1 MGPMKKE
8 IITIAGVPGSG
19 KSSTADG
26 VAKALGYTRF
36 SSGDFMRKIA
46 LERGISINELSL
58 HAETD
63 DSIDI
68 SIDDQNRKA
77 GQGEKLVIDSRLA
90 FHWIPNSFKV
100 FLDLPLEISK
110 ERILN
115 NLKHNKLRE
124 QSEGVADID
133 GVYKKITERLESEK
147 KRYKELYNIDHTDKN
162 NFDLVVDTNKN
173 NLEQVVE
180 IILNEYKRWQNN

>member
-1 MGPMKKE
+1 MDKKE

-46 LERGISINELSL
+46 LDRGISLNELMTK
-58 HAETD
+58 AETD

-68 SIDDQNRKA
+68 SVDSEVRKT
-77 GQGEKLVIDSRLA
+77 GTGEKLVIDSRLA
-90 FHWIPNSFKV
+90 FHWIPESFKV

-115 NLKHNKLRE
+115 NLKHNKLRQE
-124 QSEGVADID
+124 SEGMADAE

-147 KRYKELYNIDHTDKN
+147 KRYRELYNIDHTDKS

-173 NLEQVVE
+173 NLSEVVE
-180 IILNEYKRWQNN
+180 IILSEYKKWREN

>member
-1 MGPMKKE
+1 MKKE

-46 LERGISINELSL
+46 LDRGISINELSAQ
-58 HAETD
+58 AETD
-63 DSIDI
+63 PSIDV
-68 SIDDQNRKA
+68 SIDDAVRNT
-77 GQGEKLVIDSRLA
+77 GSGEKLVIDSRLA
-90 FHWIPNSFKV
+90 FHWIPTSFKV

-110 ERILN
+110 ERILS
-115 NLKHNKLRE
+115 NLKHNKLRQE
-124 QSEGVADID
+124 SEGMADAE

-147 KRYKELYNIDHTDKN
+147 KRYRELYNIDHTDKT
-162 NFDLVVDTNKN
+162 NFDLVIDTNQN
-173 NLEQVVE
+173 NLEQVIAT
-180 IILNEYKRWQNN
+180 IISEYKNWLSK